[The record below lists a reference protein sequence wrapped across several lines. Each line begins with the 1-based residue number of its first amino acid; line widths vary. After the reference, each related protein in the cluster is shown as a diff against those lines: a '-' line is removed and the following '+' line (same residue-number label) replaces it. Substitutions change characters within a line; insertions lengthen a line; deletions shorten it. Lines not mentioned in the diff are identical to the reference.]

1 MSSTFKFIVAGT
13 GNISKTYWN
22 ATRKLPD
29 IEIVGFISRSH
40 NKPSWL
46 TEKTDLEVAEAFSEI
61 KREFDGV
68 ILCTPNG
75 MHHPGTMEAA
85 KLGKHVLTEKSIG
98 ISLPEIDEMIST
110 CKENNVKLGVA
121 YQRRMSP
128 DNQVMKQLLE
138 EKKLGR
144 IYAAD
149 LTVKNYRD
157 DAYYNSG
164 AYRGTWAMDGGGPFM
179 QQAAHQVDL
188 YGWFFGKPER
198 IVSSY
203 NTFAHD
209 IETEDHGAAILRH
222 SDGMIG
228 TMIASTVA
236 KPGFDAR
243 LEIIS
248 EKGTVVMVND
258 IITTWAIDDMENP
271 SKVPDGKI
279 HSGAS
284 SASVEDTSGH
294 EAIISDF
301 VNAVRK
307 DRDPYVTG
315 ESARLATEIIL
326 GVYSGNIS

>member
-1 MSSTFKFIVAGT
+1 MSSTFRFVIAGT
-13 GNISKTYWN
+13 GNISRTYWN
-22 ATRKLPD
+22 AVKKLPGID
-29 IEIVGFISRSH
+29 IVGFISRSG
-40 NKPSWL
+40 NKPGWL
-46 TEKTDLEVAEAFSEI
+46 PEDVFIEAAQNFSEI
-61 KREFDGV
+61 KSDFDGV

-75 MHHPGTMEAA
+75 MHYTGAIEAA

-110 CKENNVKLGVA
+110 CKANNVKLGVA

-128 DNQVMKQLLE
+128 DNQVVKQLLE
-138 EKKLGR
+138 KQKLGR
-144 IYAAD
+144 VYAAD

-164 AYRGTWAMDGGGPFM
+164 AYRGSWKMDGGGPFM

-198 IVSSY
+198 IVSCY
-203 NTFAHD
+203 GTFAHD

-222 SDGMIG
+222 KDGMIG

-243 LEIIS
+243 LEIIC
-248 EKGTVVMVND
+248 EKGTVIMEND
-258 IITTWAIDDMENP
+258 IITTWAVDNMENP
-271 SKVPDGKI
+271 SRVPGGKI

-301 VNAVRK
+301 VAAVRE
-307 DRDPYVTG
+307 DRDPCITG

-326 GVYSGNIS
+326 GVYSNNIS